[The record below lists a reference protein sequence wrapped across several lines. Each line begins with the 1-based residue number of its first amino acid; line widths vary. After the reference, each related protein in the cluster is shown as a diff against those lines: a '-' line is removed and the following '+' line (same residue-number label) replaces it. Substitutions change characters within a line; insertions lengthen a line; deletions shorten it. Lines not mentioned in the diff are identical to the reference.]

1 MSDILYT
8 YKDNL
13 YINLTNQCPCSCT
26 FCIRS
31 QQKGLGTADDL
42 WLDKDPTVEQVIQ
55 GFEQFPL
62 KDFREVIFCGY
73 GEPFC
78 ALDNMLAVSDYIHA
92 NSSCK
97 VRVNTNGLGDLIHK
111 KPTAHLLQGHL
122 DAVSI
127 SLNAPDA
134 QRYLEVTRPSFG
146 IGSFDAML
154 RFAQDCQKYVPEVKL
169 SIVDVLSPEEIAQ
182 CQAVAGR
189 VGVPLR
195 IRHFAQ

>member
-1 MSDILYT
+1 M
-8 YKDNL
+8 
-13 YINLTNQCPCSCT
+13 
-26 FCIRS
+26 
-31 QQKGLGTADDL
+31 
-42 WLDKDPTVEQVIQ
+42 
-55 GFEQFPL
+55 
-62 KDFREVIFCGY
+62 
-73 GEPFC
+73 
-78 ALDNMLAVSDYIHA
+78 
-92 NSSCK
+92 
-97 VRVNTNGLGDLIHK
+97 
-111 KPTAHLLQGHL
+111 

>member
-13 YINLTNQCPCSCT
+13 YVNLTNKCPCRCT

-31 QQKGLGTADDL
+31 QQKGLGTAEDL
-42 WLDKDPTVEQVIQ
+42 WLEKDPTVEQVIQ
-55 GFEQFPL
+55 GFAQFPL
-62 KDFREVIFCGY
+62 KNFREVIFCGY

-92 NSSCK
+92 NSDCR

-154 RFAQDCQKYVPEVKL
+154 SFAQGCQKYVPEVKL

-182 CQAVAGR
+182 CQAVADR